1 MGSDPKLTRTGGFPV
16 LFHCLRVS
24 LLVAAVARSGAAQ
37 YVVRSW
43 LPWRTVETHRFA
55 FHYPVELEE
64 WTRAVAA
71 RADAIDSAVAR
82 VVGFAPSRKT
92 QVVVDDPFN
101 IANGSAWTYLDK
113 PTIKVSAAA
122 SLKNAFEAYAKDFD
136 AANVSYSF
144 AGSDELAAQI
154 KAGARPD
161 VYAAA
166 NTKLPDQLYSEGLVE
181 KPVPFAT
188 NTLVIAV
195 PADGNGKV
203 KSLDDLAQPGVTIAA
218 GSETVPVGSYTR
230 KVLAKLPPAQ
240 EQAILDNIKSN
251 EPDVAGVVGKVSQ
264 GAVDAGFVYITDV
277 KGASGKLESVSI
289 PSNLQPSVVYGAAVV
304 KDHVTGAL
312 IGLPAES
319 VAMALAV

>member
-1 MGSDPKLTRTGGFPV
+1 MR
-16 LFHCLRVS
+16 
-24 LLVAAVARSGAAQ
+24 
-37 YVVRSW
+37 
-43 LPWRTVETHRFA
+43 
-55 FHYPVELEE
+55 
-64 WTRAVAA
+64 
-71 RADAIDSAVAR
+71 AR
-82 VVGFAPSRKT
+82 VLSILLLCVAMAMLGACG
-92 QVVVDDPFN
+92 DDSN
-101 IANGSAWTYLDK
+101 HK

-154 KAGARPD
+154 KAGARSD

-304 KDHVTGAL
+304 KDTKHHDQASQFVQGLTSGSGAD
-312 IGLPAES
+312 
-319 VAMALAV
+319 ALRAAGFGPPPKS